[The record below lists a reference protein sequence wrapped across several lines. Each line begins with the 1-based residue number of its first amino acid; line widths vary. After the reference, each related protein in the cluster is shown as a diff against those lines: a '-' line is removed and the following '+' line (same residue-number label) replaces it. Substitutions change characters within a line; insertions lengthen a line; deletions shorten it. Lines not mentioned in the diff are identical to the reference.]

1 MYEVVKIPIL
11 MYHYVRPRRTR
22 LSERHNVLE
31 LDLFLAQ
38 LELLKSQ
45 FFFIDSGDLRSSD
58 YEDFR
63 KQGPIWL
70 TFDDGY
76 KDCIDHVLPA
86 LLSFGARGSFY
97 IPTEA
102 IFDRKLLDVNK
113 IHILLS
119 CSKTSEQIVGVCSE
133 VFNTLKFEQ
142 IIGQSFADLFTKY
155 GNANLWNDAETEFL
169 KKLLQKI
176 LPVDLRNELLDQV
189 FSTLISRPESS
200 WVDEFYLSPDDV
212 RTLVDCG
219 MEVGSHGHSHMWL
232 EDLSESE
239 QRVDIEKSFE
249 LLESC
254 VGALRIRTMCYPFGS
269 YDKTTLK
276 ILSDLDVYT
285 ALINKG
291 NKIADVITSRARQ
304 LELDRIDVMFFN
316 EFIRGDFDAAL

>member
-1 MYEVVKIPIL
+1 
-11 MYHYVRPRRTR
+11 MYHYVRPSKNR
-22 LSERHNVLE
+22 LSKKHNVLE
-31 LDLFLAQ
+31 LELFNAQ
-38 LELLKSQ
+38 LSIIKND
-45 FFFIDSGDLRSSD
+45 FCFIDSQTLACGEFETCGNKR
-58 YEDFR
+58 
-63 KQGPIWL
+63 PIWL

-86 LLSFGARGSFY
+86 LLSFEARGTFY

-102 IFDRKLLDVNK
+102 IFERKLLDVNK

-133 VFNTLKFEQ
+133 VFNALEFEQ

-155 GNANLWNDAETEFL
+155 GNANPWNDAETEFL

-176 LPVDLRNELLDQV
+176 LPADLRNKLLDQV
-189 FSTLISRPESS
+189 FSTLVSRPESS

-219 MEVGSHGHSHMWL
+219 MDVGSHGHSHMWL
-232 EDLSESE
+232 ENLCESE
-239 QRVDIEKSFE
+239 QRIDIERSFE

-254 VGALRIRTMCYPFGS
+254 VAMPRNRTMCYPFGS
-269 YDKTTLK
+269 YDELTLK
-276 ILSDLDVYT
+276 ILSDLDVRT
-285 ALINKG
+285 AVVNKES
-291 NKIADVITSRARQ
+291 KIAEVNMSGARQ

-316 EFIRGDFDAAL
+316 EFICGEFDTAL

>member
-1 MYEVVKIPIL
+1 
-11 MYHYVRPRRTR
+11 MYHYVRPSKNR
-22 LSERHNVLE
+22 LSKKHNVLE
-31 LDLFLAQ
+31 LELFNAQ
-38 LELLKSQ
+38 LSIIKND
-45 FFFIDSGDLRSSD
+45 FCFIDSQTLACGEFETCGNKR
-58 YEDFR
+58 
-63 KQGPIWL
+63 PIWL

-86 LLSFGARGSFY
+86 LLSFEARGTFY

-102 IFDRKLLDVNK
+102 IFERQLLDVNK

-133 VFNTLKFEQ
+133 VFNALEFEQ

-155 GNANLWNDAETEFL
+155 GNANPWNDAETEFL

-176 LPVDLRNELLDQV
+176 LPADLRNKLLDQV
-189 FSTLISRPESS
+189 FSTLVSRPESS

-219 MEVGSHGHSHMWL
+219 MDVGSHGHSHMWL
-232 EDLSESE
+232 ENLCESE
-239 QRVDIEKSFE
+239 QRIDIERSFE

-254 VGALRIRTMCYPFGS
+254 VAMPRNRTMCYPFGS
-269 YDKTTLK
+269 YDELTLK
-276 ILSDLDVYT
+276 ILSDLDVRT
-285 ALINKG
+285 AVVNKES
-291 NKIADVITSRARQ
+291 KIAEVNMSGARQ

-316 EFIRGDFDAAL
+316 EFICGEFDTAL